1 MIVINCSLFY
11 IEYIKNIELLYSA
24 MKDHHGLDIS
34 TGSPDILNLVEKF
47 KTDLLSMGAGWITPH

>member
-1 MIVINCSLFY
+1 
-11 IEYIKNIELLYSA
+11 